1 MAEIAKREA
10 AFLELDRARKALA
23 EAETLPEITS
33 LVDRAEVM
41 RVAARKAKLSL
52 EAQNDWAE
60 YKLDTE
66 RKAGTM
72 LKQMDL
78 PRGARPDRIEQ
89 GESKAGDWSNDTTN
103 NWSNDTT
110 NSDSSP
116 APRLADIGITK
127 HQSSAW
133 QRLADLPEEDYE
145 GYKAEARAKGK
156 EITEAGAVRIAKH
169 REREKTKY
177 EQAAK
182 FAEVVQEQPKI
193 ALASWEDWL
202 PGEAICDLLITDPP
216 YSTDVEDIASFASAW
231 LPIALDKVKSSGR
244 AYVCIGAYPDELA
257 AYLAIAPPEH
267 LTLANVLV
275 WTYRNTLGPKP
286 THDYKLNWQAI
297 LYYRGRDAPPLDC
310 PEMVEQ
316 FSVQDINAPDGRRGD
331 RWHAWQKPDAL
342 AERLVRHSTKPGDRV
357 IDPFAGTG
365 TFLLTAAKLGRDAA
379 GCDISDENLAI
390 AVERGCRRA

>member
-1 MAEIAKREA
+1 MTDIEKHEA

-23 EAETLPEITS
+23 EAETLPEITT
-33 LVDRAEVM
+33 LIDRAEVM

-66 RKAGTM
+66 RKAGQM
-72 LKQMDL
+72 LKDL
-78 PRGARPDRIEQ
+78 REQ
-89 GESKAGDWSNDTTN
+89 GLRASPGQSMSRTETYDGPTSKTYDGPTSRPPTLSELLDDK
-103 NWSNDTT
+103 
-110 NSDSSP
+110 P
-116 APRLADIGITK
+116 ARARLKASTWEK
-127 HQSSAW
+127 
-133 QRLADLPEEDYE
+133 LADLPAEDYE
-145 GYKAEARAKGK
+145 GYKAAMRASGK

-169 REREKTKY
+169 RERERQKY

-182 FAEVVQEQPKI
+182 FAEVVAAQPDVT
-193 ALASWEDWL
+193 LGSWEDWL
-202 PGEAICDLLITDPP
+202 PGQPICDLLLTDPP
-216 YSTDVEDIASFASAW
+216 YSTDVDDIFAFAKAW
-231 LPIALDKVKSSGR
+231 LPMALEKVKSSGR
-244 AYVCIGAYPDELA
+244 AYVCIGAYPAELL
-257 AYLAIAPPEH
+257 AYLSVDPPEH

-286 THDYKLNWQAI
+286 SHDYKLNWQAI
-297 LYYRGRDAPPLDC
+297 LYYRGRDAPPLDS

-331 RWHAWQKPDAL
+331 RWHAWQKPDLL
-342 AERLVRHSTKPGDRV
+342 AERLIRHSTQKGDRV

-365 TFLLTAAKLGRDAA
+365 TFLLAAAKLGRDAV
-379 GCDISDENLAI
+379 GCDVSEENLAI